1 MRPNAKKAMLVEA
14 SVRIN
19 RREFFTLVGAAGAAW
34 PFAARA
40 QHSEKVRLVGVLL
53 GWTEKDA
60 NAQKRLV
67 ALRDG
72 LAELGWIEGRNI
84 SIDHRFA
91 SGDPAH
97 AQTIVTEMVRTAPDL
112 IVGVRWS

>member
-1 MRPNAKKAMLVEA
+1 MR
-14 SVRIN
+14 
-19 RREFFTLVGAAGAAW
+19 RREFILALGGAAAW
-34 PFAARA
+34 PFAVRA
-40 QHSEKVRLVGVLL
+40 QQGERMRRIGVLH
-53 GWTEKDA
+53 
-60 NAQKRLV
+60 
-67 ALRDG
+67 G
-72 LAELGWIEGRNI
+72 LAENDPEAQARIAALQEGLAALAWIEGRNI